1 MEHELSRSSNAKND
15 PLFCSLL
22 ASPKDNVVCSANEA
36 EERAIKSVG
45 GESVWNSLPDIVKKK
60 MIESQEENQQMAKEK
75 QQMAKEK
82 QQMAERLAES
92 KNKLSKYEEEERK
105 RQEEERKRQEEE
117 RKRIAYQEQK
127 KREAVVTRRQLAES
141 GVPNRVAYD
150 WTPFKLNRVEV
161 GHLDISC
168 EFQENEPYP
177 LSLLGGLIHGFRRS
191 TIEAFVP
198 QMQDIW
204 DRAVEHDDVQ
214 RGATGYIMFH
224 LWTGSMRRTSTRAIQ
239 VSANIMDDLDLL
251 FEALDIMLDKIE
263 AVKAGY
269 NYIYGGNEI
278 SYVHLYFRANY
289 YPEPK
294 SVNNWGHGVKPIERR
309 QAFDIFTA
317 SDLDVPCAVQ
327 VAKRLWPVDL
337 DSPDES
343 RHKEATES
351 DLDSIVKRAGN
362 KLCILKPHSSVRFI
376 SEITDYSDLVIE
388 ACSPVKSLSTI
399 DHNYIYLLH
408 FNEHVGLLENVKEQK
423 RRRQYT
429 SFRPVQ
435 KYPKTKKITM
445 CFDIECYFDPYNDQ
459 RHVPYLCCAC
469 FVYDDEPGNVV
480 EFEGKDC
487 VAQMLDYA
495 AENVGEFGL
504 KNIELIAHNG
514 GGYDFHYIL
523 SSISN
528 PGAIKNILI
537 RNNHFISF
545 SFKHM
550 GVNFSVKD
558 SLNFLLCSLTSSA
571 KAFLGGELSKTD
583 FPHHEVRSADDLQ
596 RTFNKWISTD
606 KIINVSVEKEKMLV
620 MYEDVVRYSDENNES
635 KKLISWAKEYCCN
648 DVIVLAK
655 VWVKFKSTVTDIF
668 NCHIVDQTHTL
679 AGLSFRLFEAH
690 LAPKIKLHHPPKA
703 DFINMRE
710 SLIGGRCISL
720 NGMYHNVVCVDVK
733 SLYPTAMA
741 YYDQPYGNYRKVVR
755 KVDSELGI
763 YWCKVVPYGLLSTL
777 QSKVAREN
785 HGFFPLRNNDQVTYS
800 GNSLPTTPCSIC
812 QAERA
817 NCASCTKHNEYKA
830 WYTSVD
836 MKIGEMEGHYIEPV
850 SFDSQGHVGYSWTQ
864 KGKIFK
870 DYIEGILYKLKL
882 QYEEAGDKEKRQV
895 IKIIMNSLWGKF
907 AQKWMD
913 TQYKIKDETACDME
927 NEECY
932 KIWDTEWFMVKSH
945 QTKTNA
951 SKPVQNG
958 VFVLSWARYHMKMVW
973 EKIAKP
979 GCCKQYPNCVG
990 HTPTSGAVCIY
1001 SDTDSMFIKADQ
1013 ICDNAVFKLNGR
1025 QKPVIGDEMGQLEVE
1040 AVFDQLICV
1049 GKKQYIGSYKQ
1060 DGITKYKKRFKGVPI
1075 EYVKPEMYTHL
1086 LKSTDHK
1093 VQIDFLKFKREWGAV
1108 HGYIESKTVTAT

>member
-1 MEHELSRSSNAKND
+1 MDLLELK
-15 PLFCSLL
+15 P
-22 ASPKDNVVCSANEA
+22 
-36 EERAIKSVG
+36 
-45 GESVWNSLPDIVKKK
+45 
-60 MIESQEENQQMAKEK
+60 
-75 QQMAKEK
+75 
-82 QQMAERLAES
+82 LAE
-92 KNKLSKYEEEERK
+92 KERE
-105 RQEEERKRQEEE
+105 RQ
-117 RKRIAYQEQK
+117 AYQEQK
-127 KREAVVTRRQLAES
+127 KREAAVTRRQLAES

-168 EFQENEPYP
+168 EFKENEPRP
-177 LSLLGGLIHGFRRS
+177 EPLLGGLIHGFRRS

-204 DRAVEHDDVQ
+204 DRAVQHDDVQ

-239 VSANIMDDLDLL
+239 VSAKIMDDLNLL
-251 FEALDIMLDKIE
+251 FEALNIMLDKIE

-289 YPEPK
+289 YPKPK
-294 SVNNWGHGVKPIERR
+294 SVNNWGHGVMPIERR

-327 VAKRLWPVDL
+327 VAKRLWGD
-337 DSPDES
+337 D
-343 RHKEATES
+343 ATES

-408 FNEHVGLLENVKEQK
+408 FNEHVGMLENVKEQK
-423 RRRQYT
+423 RKRQYT

-469 FVYDDEPGNVV
+469 FVYDDKPGNVV

-528 PGAIKNILI
+528 PGAVKNILI

-545 SFKHM
+545 K
-550 GVNFSVKD
+550 
-558 SLNFLLCSLTSSA
+558 
-571 KAFLGGELSKTD
+571 
-583 FPHHEVRSADDLQ
+583 
-596 RTFNKWISTD
+596 
-606 KIINVSVEKEKMLV
+606 KMLV
-620 MYEDVVRYSDENNES
+620 MYEDVVRYSDESNES

-655 VWVKFKSTVTDIF
+655 VWVKFKQTVTDIF

-690 LAPKIKLHHPPKA
+690 LAPKIKLHHPPKP
-703 DFINMRE
+703 DFMNMRE
-710 SLIGGRCISL
+710 SLVGGRCISM

-763 YWCKVVPYGLLSTL
+763 YWCKVVPYGLLSEAIR
-777 QSKVAREN
+777 QSRIDSEN
-785 HGFFPLRNNDQVTYS
+785 HGFFPLRNNDQVMYS
-800 GNSLPTTPCSIC
+800 GNSLPT
-812 QAERA
+812 
-817 NCASCTKHNEYKA
+817 EYKA

-864 KGKIFK
+864 KGMIFK

-927 NEECY
+927 SEECY

-958 VFVLSWARYHMKMVW
+958 VFVLSWARYHMKILW

-979 GCCKQYPNCVG
+979 
-990 HTPTSGAVCIY
+990 GAVCIY
-1001 SDTDSMFIKADQ
+1001 SDTDSMFVKADQ
-1013 ICDNAVFKLNGR
+1013 ICDNAVFELNGR

-1093 VQIDFLKFKREWGAV
+1093 VQIDFLKFKREWGAI
-1108 HGYIESKTVTAT
+1108 HGYIESKVVTAT